1 MQEKQLDLKLIE
13 MFNTPICKM
22 DGKDLVYLI
31 KGVLSE
37 QIKQPTSES
46 QKEEK
51 HFVYGVKGI
60 AQLFGCS
67 KSTAARIKN
76 SGVINDAITQVGR
89 KIIVDAEKALALIK
103 ERNGSV
109 LKWDKSD
116 YIATFSVR
124 NSRNNL
130 NYEIS
135 TDSDRKSI
143 VLATG
148 KRARKWTFS
157 PFLNQ
162 EKVDPH
168 AL

>member
-13 MFNTPICKM
+13 MLNTPICKM

-89 KIIVDAEKALALIK
+89 KIVVDADKALALVK
-103 ERNGSV
+103 EKNHSHG
-109 LKWDKSD
+109 
-116 YIATFSVR
+116 
-124 NSRNNL
+124 
-130 NYEIS
+130 
-135 TDSDRKSI
+135 
-143 VLATG
+143 
-148 KRARKWTFS
+148 
-157 PFLNQ
+157 
-162 EKVDPH
+162 
-168 AL
+168 

>member
-13 MFNTPICKM
+13 MLNTPVCKM

-37 QIKQPTSES
+37 QIKQPPSES

-67 KSTAARIKN
+67 KSTATRIKN

-89 KIIVDAEKALALIK
+89 KIIVDAEKALTLAK
-103 ERNGSV
+103 NNGSV
-109 LKWDKSD
+109 LK
-116 YIATFSVR
+116 
-124 NSRNNL
+124 
-130 NYEIS
+130 
-135 TDSDRKSI
+135 
-143 VLATG
+143 
-148 KRARKWTFS
+148 
-157 PFLNQ
+157 
-162 EKVDPH
+162 
-168 AL
+168 

>member
-13 MFNTPICKM
+13 MLNTPVCKM

-37 QIKQPTSES
+37 QIEQPPSEF

-51 HFVYGVKGI
+51 HFVYGVMGI

-89 KIIVDAEKALALIK
+89 KIIVDADKALTLAK
-103 ERNGSV
+103 NNGSV
-109 LKWDKSD
+109 LK
-116 YIATFSVR
+116 
-124 NSRNNL
+124 
-130 NYEIS
+130 
-135 TDSDRKSI
+135 
-143 VLATG
+143 
-148 KRARKWTFS
+148 
-157 PFLNQ
+157 
-162 EKVDPH
+162 
-168 AL
+168 

>member
-13 MFNTPICKM
+13 MLNIPICKM

-37 QIKQPTSES
+37 QIKQPPSES

-51 HFVYGVKGI
+51 HFVYGVMGI

-89 KIIVDAEKALALIK
+89 KIIVDADKALTLAK
-103 ERNGSV
+103 NNGSV
-109 LKWDKSD
+109 LK
-116 YIATFSVR
+116 
-124 NSRNNL
+124 
-130 NYEIS
+130 
-135 TDSDRKSI
+135 
-143 VLATG
+143 
-148 KRARKWTFS
+148 
-157 PFLNQ
+157 
-162 EKVDPH
+162 
-168 AL
+168 

>member
-13 MFNTPICKM
+13 MLNIPVCKM

-37 QIKQPTSES
+37 QIKQPPSES

-51 HFVYGVKGI
+51 HFVYGVMGI

-89 KIIVDAEKALALIK
+89 KIIVDADKAFTLAK
-103 ERNGSV
+103 NNGSV
-109 LKWDKSD
+109 LK
-116 YIATFSVR
+116 
-124 NSRNNL
+124 
-130 NYEIS
+130 
-135 TDSDRKSI
+135 
-143 VLATG
+143 
-148 KRARKWTFS
+148 
-157 PFLNQ
+157 
-162 EKVDPH
+162 
-168 AL
+168 